1 MNALINLLA
10 QIPATFW
17 AVILGSLGPLA
28 ALFLTNHYHNRRLQA
43 QFAHDR
49 DLKNREREMSLRKD
63 IYLGAA
69 EAVSAG
75 LIAVSRFANLE
86 IPHEKLTEGYLDKA
100 PSIAKVHVIG
110 KEATVRAVV
119 NFSAELNATFL
130 RLGARRYALVSQK
143 QQIESLRSES
153 KASRNENDRTLELMK
168 QYNIDGLNDPRKWD
182 VLQKNFDF
190 EQRRG
195 EEARQKADTLAAT
208 LYPMLLQYTQECVG
222 ESIRLG
228 GFWMPALF
236 SARKELELPLD
247 ETEYHRIADEV
258 NAKQVDS
265 LNEFIQQVQSQIAA
279 QRAAAGAAP
288 PAPDS

>member
-1 MNALINLLA
+1 MIALTNLLA

-17 AVILGSLGPLA
+17 GIIIGAFFTLSGIL
-28 ALFLTNHYHNRRLQA
+28 LTNHFHDRRLRTQL
-43 QFAHDR
+43 AHDR
-49 DLKNREREMSLRKD
+49 ALKDREREMSLRKD

-75 LIAVSRFANLE
+75 LIAISRFTNLE

-110 KEATVRAVV
+110 KEATVSAVV

-130 RLGARRYALVSQK
+130 RLGARRFALVAQK
-143 QQIESLRSES
+143 QRIESLRSES
-153 KASRNENDRTLELMK
+153 NASRKANARTLELMT
-168 QYNIDGLNDPRKWD
+168 QYNLEGLTDQRKWN
-182 VLQKNFDF
+182 VLQQNFEF

-195 EEARQKADTLAAT
+195 EEARQEADTLAAT
-208 LYPMLLQYTQECVG
+208 LYPMLLQYTKECVG

-247 ETEYHRIADEV
+247 EPEYRRIAEEV